1 LDFSLSKEQEL
12 LSDSVQRFMA
22 KEYGFEARRAI
33 LRSPEGMSRE
43 VWAKLAELGLLAL
56 QVPEEQGGVGAGA
69 VETMLTM
76 NAFGRGLLVEPY
88 LSTAILATG
97 LIRELGSPGQRESFL
112 PRLAAGELIA
122 VPAHGEAGS
131 RYDLG
136 RVGTSAARTR
146 DGFVL
151 NGRKAVVLHAQS
163 ADLLLVSAR
172 TGESPGDGRSP
183 QGAASNGPGISIF
196 LVPRDAPGV
205 TVLAY
210 PTLDGQRAA
219 DVSLRDVR
227 VPREALLGPEGG
239 ALPVLS
245 AVWDLGLAA
254 LCAEAVGA
262 LQAIFDAT
270 LEYTKT
276 RKQFGVPIAKFQALQ
291 HRMTDMLMHVEQA
304 KSMSYLAAVRCTD
317 ADPNA
322 RSRALSAAKVLVGQ
336 ACRFV
341 GQQAVQLHGGMGM
354 TDELMVSHH
363 FKRLAVIEISLGD
376 TEHHLERFV
385 RSAPLEAT

>member
-1 LDFSLSKEQEL
+1 LDFNLSKEQEL
-12 LSDSVQRFMA
+12 LQDSLQRFMA

-33 LRSPEGMSRE
+33 LRSPAGISRE
-43 VWAKLAELGLLAL
+43 VWAKLAELGLLGL

-88 LSTAILATG
+88 LPSAILATG
-97 LIRELGSPGQRESFL
+97 LIRELGSPGQRESLL

-122 VPAHGEAGS
+122 VPAHGEAGA
-131 RYDLG
+131 RYDLSQ
-136 RVGTSAARTR
+136 VGTSAARAR

-151 NGRKAVVLHAQS
+151 NGRKAVVLHAPS
-163 ADLLLVSAR
+163 ADLLLVSAQID
-172 TGESPGDGRSP
+172 GGGSPGDGRSP
-183 QGAASNGPGISIF
+183 QPGFSIF
-196 LVPRDAPGV
+196 LVPRDTPGV
-205 TVLAY
+205 AVLGY

-219 DVSLRDVR
+219 DVILRDAR

-239 ALPVLS
+239 ALPALS

-291 HRMTDMLMHVEQA
+291 HRMADMLMHVEQA
-304 KSMSYLAAVRCTD
+304 RSMSYLAAVRCTD
-317 ADPNA
+317 RGASA

-363 FKRLAVIEISLGD
+363 FKRLAVIELSLGD

>member
-1 LDFSLSKEQEL
+1 MDFNLSKEQEL
-12 LSDSVQRFMA
+12 LEGSVQRFMA
-22 KEYGFEARRAI
+22 KEYSFEARKAI
-33 LRSPEGMSRE
+33 LRSPAGMSRD
-43 VWAKLAELGLLAL
+43 VWSKLAELGLLGL
-56 QVPEEQGGVGAGA
+56 QVPEEQGGVGAGPI
-69 VETMLTM
+69 ETMLTM
-76 NAFGRGLLVEPY
+76 SAFGRGLLVEPY
-88 LSTAILATG
+88 LQSAVLATA
-97 LIRELGSPGQRESFL
+97 LIRELGSDAQKEKLL
-112 PRLAAGELIA
+112 PALAAGELIA
-122 VPAHGEAGS
+122 VPAHGEAGA

-136 RVGTSAARTR
+136 RVEATAARAG

-151 NGRKAVVLHAQS
+151 SGRKAVVVHAES

-172 TGESPGDGRSP
+172 LGG
-183 QGAASNGPGISIF
+183 GAGLSLF
-196 LVPRDAPGV
+196 LVPRDAAGL
-205 TVLAY
+205 TLHAY

-219 DVSLRDVR
+219 DVGLREVR
-227 VPREALLGPEGG
+227 VGRDALLGPEGG
-239 ALPVLS
+239 ALPALE

-262 LQAIFDAT
+262 LQAAFDAT

-291 HRMTDMLMHVEQA
+291 HRMADMLMHVEQA
-304 KSMSYLAAVRCTD
+304 RSMSTLAAVRCTD
-317 ADPNA
+317 KDPRA
-322 RSRALSAAKVLVGQ
+322 RARALSAAKVLIGQ

-363 FKRLAVIEISLGD
+363 FKRLAVIELSLGD

-385 RSAPLEAT
+385 QSAAAETT